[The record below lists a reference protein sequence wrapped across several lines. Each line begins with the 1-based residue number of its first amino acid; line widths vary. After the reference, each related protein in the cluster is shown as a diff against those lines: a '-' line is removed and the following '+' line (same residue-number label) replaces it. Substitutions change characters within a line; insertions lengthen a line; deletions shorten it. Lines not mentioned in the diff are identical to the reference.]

1 MRHGED
7 ASERRIAMKPEM
19 MLREMFALQQKLND
33 ETNGKG
39 WEKGYTNRGRI
50 INWRRCIYMECA
62 ELIDSFNWKHW
73 KDIDTPP
80 DWDNITIELV
90 DIWHFVMSLGLEYYA
105 NENLGTIDD
114 IVKEIADSQYF
125 NDFCLDPIIPD
136 NNDAMLIVSVIEHFM
151 RDALD
156 AKPFYKLS
164 DDFMESALQ
173 CGVNMDILYK
183 YYVAKNVLNKF
194 RQDNGYKEGTYKKVW
209 NGKEDNVFLSELMEE
224 GPMSIE
230 AIYIALEREYRRIT

>member
-1 MRHGED
+1 MT
-7 ASERRIAMKPEM
+7 PEQ
-19 MLREMFALQQKLND
+19 MLREMFVMQQKLND

-39 WEKGYTNRGRI
+39 WEKGYNKHGRI

-90 DIWHFVMSLGLEYYA
+90 DIWHFVMSLGLEYY
-105 NENLGTIDD
+105 NTEKLGTVDD
-114 IVKEIADSQYF
+114 IVRELTDSQYF
-125 NDFCLDPIIPD
+125 DAFCLEPEHPD
-136 NNDAMLIVSVIEHFM
+136 DKDALLIVSVIEHFM

-156 AKPFYKLS
+156 GKPFYKLS
-164 DDFMESALQ
+164 DDFFESALQ
-173 CGVNMDILYK
+173 CGLNIDILYK

-194 RQDNGYKEGTYKKVW
+194 RQDNGYKEGTYRKVW
-209 NGKEDNVFLSELMEE
+209 NGKEDNVFLMEMLE
-224 GPMSIE
+224 AEPMGIE
-230 AIYIALEREYRRIT
+230 AIYLALEREYRAVT